1 MVQARREAFRGSV
14 RMAIITYYNIGIDM
28 TSADSVVTAAQGDV
42 TFSSSTEVDFASG
55 FYELDVH
62 GKNFG
67 DFDVN
72 EVPHSGTIKGFDLFG
87 FGSPLA
93 SFSKMHLD
101 VADFDNYVATND
113 ASGLISAVLAGND
126 KITGSTQGDVLTG
139 LTGRDQIDG
148 SSGNDVIIGGMG
160 GDQLTGGD
168 GADTFVFSSVKESSK
183 LGVDVILDLE
193 ASDTIDLSAIDADTH
208 TKGDQAFHIV
218 SKLKGHAGEMT
229 VTYDSTHDRT
239 ILSMDNNG
247 DGTADG
253 IIWINGD
260 HRDFGGLTL

>member
-1 MVQARREAFRGSV
+1 
-14 RMAIITYYNIGIDM
+14 MAIITYYNIGVDM
-28 TSADSVVTAAQGDV
+28 TSADTFVTAAQGDV
-42 TFSSSTEVDFASG
+42 ISSSATEVDFAQG

-62 GKNFG
+62 GKKFG
-67 DFDVN
+67 DFDAN
-72 EVPHSGTIKGFDLFG
+72 NVPHSGTIKGFDLFA
-87 FGSPLA
+87 FGAPVA
-93 SFSKMHLD
+93 SFDKMHLS

-113 ASGLISAVLAGND
+113 GAGLISAVLAGND
-126 KITGSTQGDVLTG
+126 KITGSTEGDVLTG
-139 LTGRDQIDG
+139 LNGRDQIDG
-148 SSGNDVIIGGMG
+148 SGGDDVILGGMG
-160 GDQLTGGD
+160 GDQLTGGA
-168 GADTFVFSSVKESSK
+168 GADTFVFSSIKESGK

-253 IIWINGD
+253 IIWVNGD